1 MGPWASPRLG
11 DRWFGY
17 GRRGRRGS
25 RHPERDAVDLSV
37 GQARWPFTLEKRY
50 VDVLAPD
57 GTVLLVYLGWLSLGG
72 LRLRR
77 VTADLFQP
85 GAVARR
91 GSAVTGRARGGEG
104 WADFGAARIDGEN
117 LSFETIGLSARL
129 TIRPRHPPSSPR
141 VPLLSLGPHRVE
153 WTVEVPDADAEGEVR
168 WPGGS
173 LRLAGRGYRD
183 RVWMD
188 LPPWRPVLHELEWGR
203 IAAAGHASTWLR
215 LEAAG
220 QRISAGWIDGRSAPA
235 EACQGSLRDQR
246 LLVQGRVADLEGL
259 GLSLLRPVVRRLAR
273 DPHQVKWACT
283 AELLGAPGVA
293 IHELVRW
300 R

>member
-1 MGPWASPRLG
+1 
-11 DRWFGY
+11 
-17 GRRGRRGS
+17 
-25 RHPERDAVDLSV
+25 VDLSV

-57 GTVLLVYLGWLSLGG
+57 GTVLLVYMGWSSLGA
-72 LRLRR
+72 LRARR
-77 VTADLFQP
+77 VTADLFRP
-85 GAVARR
+85 GEAARSGSAAARR
-91 GSAVTGRARGGEG
+91 LRGGED
-104 WADFGAARIDGEN
+104 WLDLGAVRIDGEH
-117 LSFETIGLSARL
+117 LSFETTGLSGRMRF
-129 TIRPRHPPSSPR
+129 RPRYPPATPR

-153 WTVEVPDADAEGEVR
+153 WTVEVPDADADGEVR

-188 LPPWRPVLHELEWGR
+188 LPPWRPVLRELTWGR
-203 IAAAGHASTWLR
+203 IAAAGHASTWLH

-220 QRISAGWIDGRSAPA
+220 ERISAGWLDGRSAPA
-235 EACQGSLRDQR
+235 RACQGLLRDQR
-246 LLVQGRVADLEGL
+246 LLVEGRVADLEGL
-259 GLSLLRPVVRRLAR
+259 GLGLLRPVVRRLAR
-273 DPHQVKWACT
+273 DPHQVKWAAT
-283 AELLGAPGVA
+283 ADLLGAPGVA